1 MCRAVSA
8 RSEQNGY
15 MGDVSRT
22 FVAKG
27 NLLMTVS
34 SLFYFIGS
42 VLQLH
47 VVLEQP
53 HSSCLPLCMP
63 IKGVLEFSKAM
74 TFKTYLGSFG
84 AQSVK
89 PLSLY
94 STWSGIAELECAK
107 PVCESSL
114 VTRDYNGGFTGRRE
128 ELLKSQEYTPAFG
141 RRVAQLLVMELSN

>member
-1 MCRAVSA
+1 
-8 RSEQNGY
+8 
-15 MGDVSRT
+15 
-22 FVAKG
+22 
-27 NLLMTVS
+27 
-34 SLFYFIGS
+34 
-42 VLQLH
+42 
-47 VVLEQP
+47 
-53 HSSCLPLCMP
+53 MP